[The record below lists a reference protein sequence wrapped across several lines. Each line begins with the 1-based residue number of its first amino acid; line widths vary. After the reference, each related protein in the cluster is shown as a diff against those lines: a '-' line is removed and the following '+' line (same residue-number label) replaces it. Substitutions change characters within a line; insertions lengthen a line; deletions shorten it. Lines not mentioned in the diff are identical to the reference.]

1 MTTTAGRRLSPE
13 QVQQI
18 RTVVAT
24 AEQMGCQMQPSP
36 ARPSIIKGL
45 CPFHQV
51 AANGDRNSLEVN
63 TDTGRFHC
71 AACGAQGNPMAF
83 MALIWGVSA
92 QDAHVLYEASPDAL
106 SQRPPY
112 PTAYIQS
119 ENGRPRPQNTAL
131 LSKAAAHYSGQLR
144 FHYEPQNFLAL
155 LGVNPRKAAAIGL
168 GYCPGGTLQ
177 ETLEDPEIPP
187 QLSAEEIADTDLLHP
202 VTGHEI
208 LTGRITIADQDYL
221 GACLWL
227 TSFRPETEAY
237 EEHRWPQ
244 DRPATY
250 GIPGVRQYLLN
261 AYAIDRQKGD
271 AILTDDAR
279 LYILLAA
286 EGLPAVLLTQRR
298 RPETEPRQI
307 ADRATAALK
316 RRSVKRLSIVSH
328 DVTLRELIRKAL
340 LPELGEEN
348 IKSFNKSQLLQ
359 ALERPGR
366 DLGQFVDFSADANGG
381 SRSENGSSA
390 AGRRR
395 PAAAAAEQRQ
405 QEPPA
410 ADADNQTD
418 VSGPETKEEPE
429 PPAEKMAAQAA
440 AAAPN
445 RGRARSAR
453 TALESAADPTGPE
466 LEPDPAQPD
475 TSNPDAAQSV
485 ATDPDPAGT
494 ETLETV
500 DIPTAIVA
508 DEPEATAAEPAGD
521 EETEPAP

>member
-24 AEQMGCQMQPSP
+24 AEQMGCQLQPSP

-92 QDAHVLYEASPDAL
+92 QDAHILYEANPDAL

-112 PTAYIQS
+112 PTTHIQA

-144 FHYEPQNFLAL
+144 YHYEPQNFLAL
-155 LGVNPRKAAAIGL
+155 LGVNLRKAEAIGL

-177 ETLEDPEIPP
+177 EALADDEVPP
-187 QLSAEEIADTDLLHP
+187 QLSTEEIADTDLLHP

-208 LTGRITIADQDYL
+208 MTGRITIADQDYL

-271 AILTDDAR
+271 AILTDDVR

-307 ADRATAALK
+307 ADRAVAALK
-316 RRSVKRLSIVSH
+316 RRSIKRLSIVSH

-340 LPELGEEN
+340 LPEMDEAN

-359 ALERPGR
+359 ALDRPGR
-366 DLGQFVDFSADANGG
+366 NLAQFVDFANETENGG
-381 SRSENGSSA
+381 GRNETGSPA

-395 PAAAAAEQRQ
+395 PAAAAAEHGQ
-405 QEPPA
+405 QESPA
-410 ADADNQTD
+410 APDAAAA
-418 VSGPETKEEPE
+418 GPEDNEAPA
-429 PPAEKMAAQAA
+429 PPAETTETPAA
-440 AAAPN
+440 AAAPTG
-445 RGRARSAR
+445 GRARAAR
-453 TALESAADPTGPE
+453 PAPEPAAEPKDNG
-466 LEPDPAQPD
+466 PDPARPE
-475 TSNPDAAQSV
+475 TANPDAAQTE
-485 ATDPDPAGT
+485 APDPDTAEA

-500 DIPTAIVA
+500 EIPTAVVA
-508 DEPEATAAEPAGD
+508 ADPMAADADPAPAGEPEPAA
-521 EETEPAP
+521 